1 MSSTLQHPLQIRALI
16 KRFGDTTALS
26 ALDVSVQQG
35 HVLALLG
42 PSGCGKT
49 TLLRCIA
56 GLLPVDGGEILI
68 HGERVAGPGISLP
81 PEQRKLGMVFQDYAL
96 WPHMTVAENL
106 DFPLAM
112 QGLPKPERR
121 ERIDWALTLVGL
133 QAMASR
139 SPNTLSGGQQQRIA
153 LARAIVAKPR
163 LLLMDEP
170 LSNLDKGL
178 REQLALEIRALIDEL
193 GLTAVFVTHD
203 QHEAYA
209 LADMIAVMQG
219 GHIAQLATPDTLY
232 QTPASPDI
240 ARFLD
245 AGTLLDAEITG
256 ASLSLGTQPGA
267 QRIALHSA
275 PGYQGPL
282 QVLLPRSALC
292 FDDNGALRGHVSGRV
307 FQGEHYAS
315 QVQLHN
321 GPALKLQ
328 SNRCPPLRSAVKL
341 VLQTGALCGWLPDN
355 RPITLQI
362 HARHVAAPGTSRIN
376 AQSVTQMQQ

>member
-1 MSSTLQHPLQIRALI
+1 MNALSPSSPPPLEIRALS
-16 KRFGDTTALS
+16 KRFGNTAALS
-26 ALDVSVQQG
+26 SLDVCVQPG

-68 HGERVAGPGISLP
+68 HGERVAAAGLSLP
-81 PEQRKLGMVFQDYAL
+81 PERRKLGMVFQDYAL

-112 QGLPKPERR
+112 QGLAKAERR
-121 ERIDWALTLVGL
+121 ERIHWALTLVGL
-133 QAMASR
+133 PAMADR
-139 SPNTLSGGQQQRIA
+139 SPGTLSGGQQQRVA

-178 REQLALEIRALIDEL
+178 REQLALEIRGLIDEL

-209 LADMIAVMQG
+209 LANQVAVMQG
-219 GHIAQLATPDTLY
+219 GIIAQLDTPEQLYRCPATV
-232 QTPASPDI
+232 DI

-245 AGTLLDAEITG
+245 AGTLVDAT
-256 ASLSLGTQPGA
+256 LNHDTLHLGQQQIRVRTDSHYHG
-267 QRIALHSA
+267 R
-275 PGYQGPL
+275 L
-282 QVLLPRSALC
+282 QVLIPRHALIIHPH
-292 FDDNGALRGHVSGRV
+292 GALVGQISSRV
-307 FQGEHYAS
+307 FQGEHYS
-315 QVQLHN
+315 VQVQLHQ
-321 GPALKLQ
+321 GPVLKLHTHQ
-328 SNRCPPLRSAVKL
+328 CPPLHSSVCL
-341 VLQTGALCGWLPDN
+341 DLCHLQLPAWREDGSPLLLHREYVSGNEPCTLEARVGA
-355 RPITLQI
+355 T
-362 HARHVAAPGTSRIN
+362 
-376 AQSVTQMQQ
+376 